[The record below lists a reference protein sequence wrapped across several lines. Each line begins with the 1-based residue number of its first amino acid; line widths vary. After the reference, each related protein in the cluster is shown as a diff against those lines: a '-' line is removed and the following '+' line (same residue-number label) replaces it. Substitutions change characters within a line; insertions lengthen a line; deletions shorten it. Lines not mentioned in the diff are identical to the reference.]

1 MSPPQS
7 ADPRAKAGA
16 ALDAFVLRAR
26 RVRAHSLAA
35 DPDALEGLTK
45 PKWHIVVDETT
56 GAATV
61 TRYLPPEE
69 SVESLAARVR
79 PLILQR
85 DPVHYGRVLN
95 ALGLLLQGNPETAA
109 DALAYVKWLRGQW
122 SAINSDSDESRAYS
136 IQKGRVDG
144 EGPTSDISDNS
155 LAFAWFYG
163 DVVHADAARRESARN
178 FNVVDRFEAAVH
190 VVARIAWLTNATLNF
205 IEQLRDAGQLQ
216 TDDWA
221 FEEDVVV
228 GVTEITQEANVR
240 VAPVGTPKP
249 ESLHED
255 FSDQWKPLS
264 DMRSEFAD
272 LASPE
277 DANEPGTS
285 PSPGAERHPPPA
297 PTSDDG
303 AVEE

>member
-7 ADPRAKAGA
+7 DDPRGKAVA

-26 RVRAHSLAA
+26 RVRAHSLAS

-45 PKWHIVVDETT
+45 PKWHVVVDETT

-61 TRYLPPEE
+61 TRHLPPEE

-85 DPVHYGRVLN
+85 DPVHYGKVLN
-95 ALGLLLQGNPETAA
+95 AVGLLLQGEPDAA

-163 DVVHADAARRESARN
+163 DVVHADAARRELARD

-190 VVARIAWLTNATLNF
+190 VVARVAWLALATLNF

-216 TDDWA
+216 TNDWA

-228 GVTEITQEANVR
+228 RVTEITQDANVL

-272 LASPE
+272 LASPV
-277 DANEPGTS
+277 DADEPGPS
-285 PSPGAERHPPPA
+285 PSPGAERHPPRA
-297 PTSDDG
+297 PTNDDG
-303 AVEE
+303 VAED

>member
-1 MSPPQS
+1 VCPTQS
-7 ADPRAKAGA
+7 SDPRAKAVA

-35 DPDALEGLTK
+35 DPGTLEALAK
-45 PKWHIVVDETT
+45 PKWHIVVDDRT
-56 GAATV
+56 GVATV
-61 TRYLPPEE
+61 TRHLPPEE

-85 DPVHYGRVLN
+85 DPVHYGKVLN
-95 ALGLLLQGNPETAA
+95 AVGLLLQNNPDAA
-109 DALAYVKWLRGQW
+109 DALLYVKWLRGQW
-122 SAINSDSDESRAYS
+122 SAINSESDESRAYS

-163 DVVHADAARRESARN
+163 DVVHADAARRDSARD

-190 VVARIAWLTNATLNF
+190 VVARIAWLTLATLNF
-205 IEQLRDAGQLQ
+205 IEQLRDAGQLK

-221 FEEDVVV
+221 FEEEVVV
-228 GVTEITQEANVR
+228 GVTEITREANVL
-240 VAPVGTPKP
+240 VAPEGTPKP

-264 DMRSEFAD
+264 EMRSEIAYDAD
-272 LASPE
+272 
-277 DANEPGTS
+277 EPGPSS
-285 PSPGAERHPPPA
+285 PSGAGR
-297 PTSDDG
+297 
-303 AVEE
+303 